1 MRICPVQLRSLLTVL
16 PSSAGT
22 AGRSCGATYCSQR
35 SVLPR
40 TSRAPTPIPVLTVS
54 GAAGAKAISLQSG
67 FAPELPVGQFGG
79 NFVVEAYAQAS
90 LEMFTL
96 STGWAPPEI
105 ECQESGPDERGR
117 SWMPAASFWGS
128 SSILDLDFPDEHRA
142 DKRPL
147 VEQTVSGE

>member
-1 MRICPVQLRSLLTVL
+1 
-16 PSSAGT
+16 
-22 AGRSCGATYCSQR
+22 
-35 SVLPR
+35 VLPR

-105 ECQESGPDERGR
+105 EC
-117 SWMPAASFWGS
+117 
-128 SSILDLDFPDEHRA
+128 
-142 DKRPL
+142 
-147 VEQTVSGE
+147 